1 MSLQVRT
8 KTQNMGY
15 VSTKWW
21 RQQDRTWRHVETY
34 LKTYATKPCNGCQS
48 GLVLMLGDR
57 IIFLI
62 FIHLLVICP
71 CVLFGCIPIVA
82 DRKKFLLR
90 LSQIPAPWQHQWESF
105 QSQCHA
111 WSMIDGFELLLDP
124 ESWFPVLDCLQVD
137 QYRSHHVY
145 IKVVF
150 VVNFFGMGTC
160 TRGLLC
166 LCLDLERIIGLFQ
179 FLLRISFMVRRYAQF
194 YSKNLSWT
202 KGWW

>member
-1 MSLQVRT
+1 MSSGKMSLKVRT
-8 KTQNMGY
+8 KTQNVGY

-111 WSMIDGFELLLDP
+111 WSMIDGFALLLDP
-124 ESWFPVLDCLQVD
+124 ESWIPVLDCLQVD
-137 QYRSHHVY
+137 QYRSHQ
-145 IKVVF
+145 
-150 VVNFFGMGTC
+150 
-160 TRGLLC
+160 C
-166 LCLDLERIIGLFQ
+166 LCQSCRCRQLFWNGHVHERTPV
-179 FLLRISFMVRRYAQF
+179 S
-194 YSKNLSWT
+194 LSWSGEDRWAVSIPSQDLIHG
-202 KGWW
+202 KKVRPILF